1 MTTQPNPEEK
11 PTLEECLECLRMWLD
26 AAEFAGMGETSA
38 AMANMRRAKQESH
51 RILSLAG
58 ESEDGS

>member
-1 MTTQPNPEEK
+1 MTTRPNPEEK
-11 PTLEECLECLRMWLD
+11 PTLEECLECLRMIADSEKLMED
-26 AAEFAGMGETSA
+26 GAINASFIML
-38 AMANMRRAKQESH
+38 RRAKVELY